1 MYRGS
6 PTKLHNHV
14 SRLLAGGIY
23 KAPPIWYPVMKAVPP
38 GSSVLRSP
46 LQFQEPTLPQSRC
59 EGRNRVKSFAFKHLR
74 TKVARPQKIVYE
86 EDSLRRRF
94 YRDHPY
100 ELLRPQS
107 LIEKEIPVREDWSTL
122 LNTKNPTQINGESV
136 IKYQLYLMSNGMS
149 KSEAYAEACNEFY
162 AIRARQEVAERVAE
176 EQALVFG
183 AKRSLSQTEKAFVFS
198 ALKAVIVRLEGHDK
212 PVDVGYSQGTSAQAV
227 LERAC
232 KTLGIYDS
240 WNYALYS
247 ELFKTWLCDTHLLSS
262 HPEEDTLLVR
272 KKTPG
277 YLELVYNEE
286 NPKKRHL
293 PTTLSPNLAAQTK
306 RKGVFGGTKSVK
318 TSLKTRFQAE
328 TIYLTT
334 ILFTCDNKL
343 LITSG
348 SSKMFPTIEVIRDDK
363 IFSNFEDDSEEFAHV
378 IRTSLDWSTSK
389 ETYNDSS
396 SDSDSFHSLHSN
408 SSSVDFSEN
417 PSTIP
422 FNQYI
427 NDETLWSRSFGYAAL
442 KLKSELSLESLGT
455 IYEHVVAMNSSKSK
469 FIVALQYIPNC
480 IKDEIAPDLIKT
492 GALKWK
498 NFDEIN
504 NIYQK
509 DFHSIWLNYIEKW
522 CSRQTKLSPGL
533 YLGVLYTESTLQ
545 GIKILV
551 PKERKQFIPLGKIR
565 DEAMI
570 TAEETSWI
578 KSLTCLSQDCFMD
591 LVMATKGDD
600 DNRTSLGQFQA
611 SFINSYH
618 KLQYETGLTWEVN
631 DIYCEQT
638 VDVYLDLRTN
648 QLYTMTNELEENV
661 IDNCGTSLHNDL
673 YLDNNVKPGTKCM
686 IFNRRSSKQQ
696 SEILSHDRK
705 HSIKSHP
712 SRGTSGGSHKTFESM
727 ISYQEE
733 MNERAD
739 DSHNE
744 FMEKDKGMI
753 TFDKSNPESEDE
765 EAGSNVKTS
774 TSTGAA
780 TSVGEEAMSLSTSLS
795 NTSSIRPFIRII
807 LIVKPM
813 RQIHQISTSFQSR
826 LCTLYPFSLYDALQ
840 HATFNTSLYA
850 CSRRSMQILQASR
863 AYFAHELLR
872 HLQAMENFSDVNEQN
887 IDDFFFEPD
896 ELPKVPEETKKVKQC
911 LDIVRDEIS
920 TLRQQWNSASWVMT
934 AIEWDRQ
941 RTMKSYNFG
950 GRSLAQNISRKSV
963 LSNRSTSIRSNT
975 GRRESE
981 SLSLIKAKGSDTASQ
996 IEILRDTMYH
1006 APDRA
1011 WNNIRLL
1018 GVNIPMSDI
1027 NNDVVKSKSFSNK
1040 QKKQNSKITSKSQKI
1055 AAQKPIPPILVS
1067 YLSSLPSASKN
1078 RTIITSSIVDNQ
1090 QNKQTQQ
1097 SKKKTWKSLRLGKRS
1112 QQNNSEPELL
1122 TTFIQQINVT
1132 NKDNNKILNKDTNFK
1147 GKEDEKISINISPPT
1162 IQPIVTT
1169 EPITLITPS
1178 FIGSIQDHR
1187 DINSEMNHD
1196 VNYSE
1201 DIDNSKDIDAM
1212 IIKSIDADNNIEF
1225 TNDERAKEIHELE
1238 KEINQLDSLLN
1249 NDTNTIDTENN
1260 LFNSEEATNVDGTT
1274 DHDTFEAT
1282 DVPSINKETTK
1293 SDNNSNKC
1301 EPFEEAGDTTEKNI
1315 TGETIETNVD
1325 MTEIDVKNAASDN
1338 FDRAT
1343 EDNVTDDVNVTNSDD
1358 AVLDAMDAM
1367 IDAIVD
1373 VNGNEN
1379 TKHSKHPTSTD
1390 SEKLL
1395 SNGPS
1400 NDSSNDSSNTLSN
1413 SNNVSET
1420 TSSTIETPLS
1430 SLASSSSTPKPN
1442 MSPSSK
1448 LTLKD
1453 STLKNSSQQ
1462 NVPLVSDPTT
1472 SYSSPQHVARSIP
1485 PTPTTPYFPAL
1496 TDSTEESV
1504 SVFPPETVYVMPEQS
1519 TSNLSHRS
1527 ELEFEP
1533 INPFLIPPMSTSTY
1547 ISPATPLPS
1556 TPTTPQYSPL
1566 QLESRPTTPL
1576 LSKLSLFEEL
1586 RQAAFQQNS
1595 DKRTIFEE
1603 SNKNKQLFIR
1613 TPSSPPSSQDQA
1625 SLTPRDS
1632 PPISPSTLPPPSLL
1646 SPAFA
1651 TSSTTL
1657 SAHTSYSQ
1665 SSTSIHSKARTPTP
1679 SLILPSSQTLLT
1691 IPRSPTLSPTSST
1704 SSYVPSNSSRPSSLR
1719 SSSSS
1724 SSLRTPAPLLPSA
1737 RPPPIPFPSEWPK
1750 LKKTVRPEPKKVE
1763 ADAGEF
1769 FKKKSHTLNQYT
1781 KLISEDRKNDNNKLK
1796 DGKIGEKLI
1805 DNDCASLNG
1814 DSISN
1819 KDTIISANND
1829 IGVMNN

>member
-1 MYRGS
+1 MECYC
-6 PTKLHNHV
+6 
-14 SRLLAGGIY
+14 I
-23 KAPPIWYPVMKAVPP
+23 I
-38 GSSVLRSP
+38 
-46 LQFQEPTLPQSRC
+46 Q
-59 EGRNRVKSFAFKHLR
+59 
-74 TKVARPQKIVYE
+74 
-86 EDSLRRRF
+86 
-94 YRDHPY
+94 
-100 ELLRPQS
+100 
-107 LIEKEIPVREDWSTL
+107 
-122 LNTKNPTQINGESV
+122 
-136 IKYQLYLMSNGMS
+136 
-149 KSEAYAEACNEFY
+149 
-162 AIRARQEVAERVAE
+162 
-176 EQALVFG
+176 
-183 AKRSLSQTEKAFVFS
+183 
-198 ALKAVIVRLEGHDK
+198 VRLEGRVK

-247 ELFKTWLCDTHLLSS
+247 ELFKTWLCDTNLLSS
-262 HPEEDTLLVR
+262 HPDEDTLVVR

-293 PTTLSPNLAAQTK
+293 PTTLSPNLAAHTK

-422 FNQYI
+422 LNQYI

-442 KLKSELSLESLGT
+442 KLKCELSLESLGT
-455 IYEHVVAMNSSKSK
+455 IYEHVVTMNSSKSK

-480 IKDEIAPDLIKT
+480 IKDDIAHDLIKT

-504 NIYQK
+504 SIYQK
-509 DFHSIWLNYIEKW
+509 DFNSIWSTYIEKW

-600 DNRTSLGQFQA
+600 DNRTSLGQFQT

-618 KLQYETGLTWEVN
+618 NLQYETGLTWEVN

-661 IDNCGTSLHNDL
+661 IDHCGTSLHTDL
-673 YLDNNVKPGTKCM
+673 YLDNNVKPGTKPI
-686 IFNRRSSKQQ
+686 IFNRRSSKQQSQ

-733 MNERAD
+733 MNISASIDDNSDRAN

-795 NTSSIRPFIRII
+795 NTNSIRPFIRII

-813 RQIHQISTSFQSR
+813 RQIHQISTPYQSR

-850 CSRRSMQILQASR
+850 CSRQSMQILQASR
-863 AYFAHELLR
+863 TYFAHELLR

-896 ELPKVPEETKKVKQC
+896 ELPKVPEETKKIKQC
-911 LDIVRDEIS
+911 LDIIRDEIS
-920 TLRQQWNSASWVMT
+920 ILRQQWNSASWVMT

-950 GRSLAQNISRKSV
+950 GRSLAHNFSRKSV
-963 LSNRSTSIRSNT
+963 LSNRSTSIRSSNT

-1011 WNNIRLL
+1011 WSNIRLL
-1018 GVNIPMSDI
+1018 GIV
-1027 NNDVVKSKSFSNK
+1027 
-1040 QKKQNSKITSKSQKI
+1040 
-1055 AAQKPIPPILVS
+1055 AQKPIPPILVS

-1112 QQNNSEPELL
+1112 QQNNSQPELS
-1122 TTFIQQINVT
+1122 TTFIQQMNVT
-1132 NKDNNKILNKDTNFK
+1132 NKDNKILNKDTNFK
-1147 GKEDEKISINISPPT
+1147 DEKISINISPPT
-1162 IQPIVTT
+1162 IQPIITT

-1178 FIGSIQDHR
+1178 FIESIQDNK

-1201 DIDNSKDIDAM
+1201 DIDNSKDIDAI
-1212 IIKSIDADNNIEF
+1212 IIKSIDADSNIEF
-1225 TNDERAKEIHELE
+1225 TNDEQGLEVNASEYEDMSKDPSEDDEIESQTDHEDEIESIGDIDDDKLAKEIHALE
-1238 KEINQLDSLLN
+1238 KEINELDTLLN
-1249 NDTNTIDTENN
+1249 NDASTIDTENN
-1260 LFNSEEATNVDGTT
+1260 LFNSEEATNVDGCTT
-1274 DHDTFEAT
+1274 DHDIFEAT

-1301 EPFEEAGDTTEKNI
+1301 EPFEEADDTTEKNT
-1315 TGETIETNVD
+1315 TGGTIETNVD
-1325 MTEIDVKNAASDN
+1325 MTEIDVKNATSDN

-1343 EDNVTDDVNVTNSDD
+1343 EDNVTDDVNVINSDD

-1379 TKHSKHPTSTD
+1379 TKHSKYSTATD

-1395 SNGPS
+1395 SDGPS
-1400 NDSSNDSSNTLSN
+1400 NDSSNHSSNDLSNHSSNDSSNTLSN

-1420 TSSTIETPLS
+1420 TSSTIETLLS

-1442 MSPSSK
+1442 PSS
-1448 LTLKD
+1448 LTLTD
-1453 STLKNSSQQ
+1453 STLNNSSQQ
-1462 NVPLVSDPTT
+1462 NVPLVLDPTT

-1485 PTPTTPYFPAL
+1485 PTPTTPYFSAL
-1496 TDSTEESV
+1496 TDSTEESAPA
-1504 SVFPPETVYVMPEQS
+1504 FPPETVYVMPEQS
-1519 TSNLSHRS
+1519 SSNLGPQSD
-1527 ELEFEP
+1527 LEFEP

-1566 QLESRPTTPL
+1566 QQESRPPTPL
-1576 LSKLSLFEEL
+1576 LSKISLFEEL

-1603 SNKNKQLFIR
+1603 SNKNKQIFVR
-1613 TPSSPPSSQDQA
+1613 TPSSPTSSQDQS

-1651 TSSTTL
+1651 TSSITSTTL
-1657 SAHTSYSQ
+1657 SAHTFYSQ
-1665 SSTSIHSKARTPTP
+1665 SSSIHSKARTPTP
-1679 SLILPSSQTLLT
+1679 SLILPTSQMLLT

-1704 SSYVPSNSSRPSSLR
+1704 SSHVPSNSSRPS
-1719 SSSSS
+1719 
-1724 SSLRTPAPLLPSA
+1724 TPLLPSA
-1737 RPPPIPFPSEWPK
+1737 RPPPLPFPSEWPK

-1763 ADAGEF
+1763 TDAGEF
-1769 FKKKSHTLNQYT
+1769 FKKKSQTLNQYT
-1781 KLISEDRKNDNNKLK
+1781 RLISEDGKNDNYKLK
-1796 DGKIGEKLI
+1796 DGKSGEELI
-1805 DNDCASLNG
+1805 DNDCSSLNG
-1814 DSISN
+1814 DNISN
-1819 KDTIISANND
+1819 KDTIISVNND